1 MKITFCSGAETV
13 TGANFLIE
21 SQGKKILVDCGLVQ
35 DGNMSSEINYSDFI
49 FDPSTV
55 DVLLVTHAHL
65 DHVGRIPK
73 LVKKG
78 FHGKIM
84 STRETKE
91 LARIVLEDAAQILL
105 HEAQNEGKQPIFVFE
120 DIEPIFENWSVYPYY
135 ETFSVVDS
143 IKATMKDAGHILG
156 SAMYEID
163 IENKKILFTG
173 DLGNSPSPL
182 LRDTDSI
189 GSVDY
194 IVMESVY
201 GDRNHESKDERDK
214 RFKEI
219 INETIGRGGTL
230 IIPAFSIERTQVLLY
245 ELNNLVEKKEIESV
259 PVFVDS
265 PMAIK
270 VTDIYKSSTELF
282 NSKIKEQIQ
291 RGDNVFEFKNL
302 HFTITNQESRDI
314 DHIKGP
320 KIILAGS
327 GMSVGGRVVSHE
339 ARYLPDARNTI
350 LLVGYQSVGSIGREL
365 ASGSKQINIHGNNV
379 GVKAKIETI
388 YGFSAHKDSD
398 HLLDFVNSAD
408 ERLKK
413 VFVVMGELKASMFLA
428 QRIRDELS
436 VKAFTPTVGESIEL

>member
-1 MKITFCSGAETV
+1 
-13 TGANFLIE
+13 
-21 SQGKKILVDCGLVQ
+21 
-35 DGNMSSEINYSDFI
+35 
-49 FDPSTV
+49 
-55 DVLLVTHAHL
+55 
-65 DHVGRIPK
+65 
-73 LVKKG
+73 
-78 FHGKIM
+78 
-84 STRETKE
+84 
-91 LARIVLEDAAQILL
+91 
-105 HEAQNEGKQPIFVFE
+105 
-120 DIEPIFENWSVYPYY
+120 
-135 ETFSVVDS
+135 
-143 IKATMKDAGHILG
+143 
-156 SAMYEID
+156 
-163 IENKKILFTG
+163 
-173 DLGNSPSPL
+173 
-182 LRDTDSI
+182 
-189 GSVDY
+189 
-194 IVMESVY
+194 
-201 GDRNHESKDERDK
+201 
-214 RFKEI
+214 
-219 INETIGRGGTL
+219 
-230 IIPAFSIERTQVLLY
+230 
-245 ELNNLVEKKEIESV
+245 
-259 PVFVDS
+259 
-265 PMAIK
+265 MAIK

>member
-1 MKITFCSGAETV
+1 MLSGINQIPVVVNYELN
-13 TGANFLIE
+13 G
-21 SQGKKILVDCGLVQ
+21 KILPPGSL
-35 DGNMSSEINYSDFI
+35 
-49 FDPSTV
+49 PP
-55 DVLLVTHAHL
+55 AW
-65 DHVGRIPK
+65 K
-73 LVKKG
+73 LGEVK
-78 FHGKIM
+78 
-84 STRETKE
+84 
-91 LARIVLEDAAQILL
+91 
-105 HEAQNEGKQPIFVFE
+105 
-120 DIEPIFENWSVYPYY
+120 PIFENWSVYPYY